1 MKRVVARAP
10 NHLGDGVMALPAMHA
25 LSTLGPL
32 TIFAPS
38 WGRDLY
44 RDVRATVT
52 DRGFMGRADLAV
64 LFAPSLR
71 AAWEARC
78 ARRRVGTPTDHRWAL
93 LTDVVERQK
102 SRAGTYAALAERAGV
117 ACQEA
122 PSFRIHPEDSAP
134 DVPLGHIGFNPLSAS
149 GVVREWPGFGALAEG
164 WSLPVVF
171 YAGPGEEERL
181 RGQVG
186 TKHPHCVGLALPD
199 FAQALSKCR
208 VFVSVDTGP
217 AHFARACGVPT
228 VVVYGSTSPERTG
241 PWGSVGVEGGPLACR
256 PCYRQS
262 CAHDLECMNI
272 PVDEVRETVLG
283 VLAVGDD

>member
-1 MKRVVARAP
+1 MKRIVARAP

-32 TIFAPS
+32 TIYAPS
-38 WGRDLY
+38 WGPDLY
-44 RDVRATVT
+44 RDVQAKVA

-78 ARRRVGTPTDHRWAL
+78 ARRRVGTPTDHRRSL
-93 LTDVVERQK
+93 LTDPVACQK
-102 SRAGTYAALAERAGV
+102 SRAGTYAALAERAG
-117 ACQEA
+117 ASCQDA
-122 PSFRIHPEDSAP
+122 PSFRRHPGDPTP
-134 DVPLGHIGFNPLSAS
+134 DVPQGHIGFNPVSVS
-149 GVVREWPGFGALAEG
+149 GAVREWPGFASLAEG

-171 YAGPGEEERL
+171 YAGPGEGKQL
-181 RGQVG
+181 RTKVG
-186 TKHPHCVGLALPD
+186 IEHPHYVGLSLPD
-199 FAQALSKCR
+199 FAQALSRCR

-228 VVVYGSTSPERTG
+228 VVVHGSTAPERTG
-241 PWGSVGVEGGPLACR
+241 PWGSVAVEGGPLACR

-272 PVDEVRETVLG
+272 PVDDVREAVLG
-283 VLAVGDD
+283 VLAVGDG